1 MKKLGLLL
9 SLMLLLNASTW
20 AQRDPKALEVLD
32 AMSEKYQNIDAFSA
46 KLVYKLENPSERLNE
61 TFKGEIKVM
70 GEKYRLKIGEQEI
83 INNGTTIWTYLRE
96 VNEVNVDNY
105 YPEDDPMAPAKIYTI
120 YRDGYKYAYV
130 EQKKQKGNL
139 VEVIDLEPEN
149 KDEPFYK
156 IRLTISKEDKTLLNY
171 KVFDKNGNRYLW
183 SVSDFDPNLKLTAS
197 HFEFDAGDYKDVEI
211 IDTGQVVAGNYSK
224 DKAHPAR
231 YDKLF
236 EQVESSIA

>member
-1 MKKLGLLL
+1 MKKLGLLF
-9 SLMLLLNASTW
+9 SLMLLLHTTMW

-61 TFKGEIKVM
+61 TFRGEILVM
-70 GEKYRLKIGEQEI
+70 GDMYRLKIGEQEI

-105 YPEDDPMAPAKIYTI
+105 YPEDDPMAPARIYTI
-120 YRDGYKYAYV
+120 YREGYKYAYV
-130 EQKKQKGNL
+130 EQKKQKGSL

-156 IRLTISKEDKTLLNY
+156 IRLTISKDDNTLLNY

-197 HFEFDAGDYKDVEI
+197 HFEFNARDYKDVEI
-211 IDTGQVVAGNYSK
+211 IDL
-224 DKAHPAR
+224 R
-231 YDKLF
+231 
-236 EQVESSIA
+236 

>member
-1 MKKLGLLL
+1 MKKLGLLF
-9 SLMLLLNASTW
+9 SLMLLLHTTMW

-61 TFKGEIKVM
+61 TFRGEIMVM
-70 GEKYRLKIGEQEI
+70 GDMYRLKIGEQEI

-105 YPEDDPMAPAKIYTI
+105 YPEDDPMAPARIYTI

-197 HFEFDAGDYKDVEI
+197 HFEFNAGDYKDVEI
-211 IDTGQVVAGNYSK
+211 IDL
-224 DKAHPAR
+224 R
-231 YDKLF
+231 
-236 EQVESSIA
+236 